1 MKNTPKHT
9 KEDRLLIQWL
19 KELPENFWDFKN
31 EDTNAFTHGLHTY
44 PATMIYPIS
53 RNIISKVK
61 EIYPINTL
69 LDPFSGSGTVPVE
82 GVLAGI
88 PDIYATDMNPLAILL
103 TEVKSNALYP
113 KKLLT
118 LIINIIMKHLIP
130 LMILYYPKT

>member
-31 EDTNAFTHGLHTY
+31 EDTTAFTHGLHTY

-61 EIYPINTL
+61 EIYPINSL

-82 GVLAGI
+82 GVFAGI
-88 PDIYATDMNPLAILL
+88 PNIYATDMNPWLF
-103 TEVKSNALYP
+103 Y
-113 KKLLT
+113 
-118 LIINIIMKHLIP
+118 
-130 LMILYYPKT
+130 